1 MDLFILI
8 QIGIGA
14 FLLFLIIGWIK
25 EAKEKRKELKQLDRD
40 IQVLNAKK
48 EEIEET
54 D

>member
-8 QIGIGA
+8 QIGVGA
-14 FLLFLIIGWIK
+14 FLFFIIIGWIK
-25 EAKEKRKELKQLDRD
+25 EAKNKRKELKQLNRD

-48 EEIEET
+48 IEIEET